1 MEAPHCRR
9 DYWSPICDMTNDVG
23 DEGLRNGHASD
34 RADQDREDWNFWASV
49 APREA
54 KWIERS
60 PRLISLN
67 LIRLSSAND
76 RNCCLDFSARYPE
89 ESVPILR
96 ALRRVDSWRLF
107 TRHGLFEF

>member
-1 MEAPHCRR
+1 MPTKTPEKKASGGKANALQKP
-9 DYWSPICDMTNDVG
+9 
-23 DEGLRNGHASD
+23 RNGHASD

-67 LIRLSSAND
+67 LIRLSSATD

-89 ESVPILR
+89 ESVPTLR
-96 ALRRVDSWRLF
+96 ALR
-107 TRHGLFEF
+107 G

>member
-1 MEAPHCRR
+1 
-9 DYWSPICDMTNDVG
+9 MTNDVG

-60 PRLISLN
+60 LCSISLN
-67 LIRLSSAND
+67 LIKSSSADD
-76 RNCCLDFSARYPE
+76 RNCCLGFSAKYLE
-89 ESVPILR
+89 
-96 ALRRVDSWRLF
+96 
-107 TRHGLFEF
+107 

>member
-1 MEAPHCRR
+1 MPTKTPAKKTSAGKANALQKP
-9 DYWSPICDMTNDVG
+9 
-23 DEGLRNGHASD
+23 RNGHASD

-67 LIRLSSAND
+67 LIRLSSAAD